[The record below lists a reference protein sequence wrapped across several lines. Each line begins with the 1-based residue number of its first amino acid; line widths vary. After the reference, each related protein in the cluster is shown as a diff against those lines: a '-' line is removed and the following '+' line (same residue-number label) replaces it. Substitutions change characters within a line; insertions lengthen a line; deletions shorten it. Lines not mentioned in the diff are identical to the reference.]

1 VNVFGD
7 QPVPTVVFIPFIKH
21 TTNSPQIFPEAVLE
35 SLASAL
41 KDANSRID
49 RNTYRSAAEDLV
61 TTHRAS
67 WFAPLVD
74 EQSAQQTWH
83 TRIDEETELALET
96 YEQEYLNRED
106 GYDTFNRT
114 LAELLNLLEI
124 PGIAST
130 LIKTRQI
137 ITWPARKLLNV
148 GKSALSS
155 KVTDVVKTPDDL
167 EADVLQRIFHDVYI
181 ALQSNV
187 VDQNESEYWRA
198 MNHSLRGEKS
208 RISISYSEAFEQARQ
223 EFEPEIELAAK
234 KLYEQLQSQPALLNT
249 LRAARVTA
257 DAAAV
262 ALAVKSGGLAPA
274 DLVLAPAMLSVTT
287 LLTESALGRY
297 LDTVKED
304 LKRRQKEHIYA
315 QVIQGSLGEEL
326 RTLSDSWRPLSS
338 SRVTTKQAKANRLA
352 LSTPTA

>member
-1 VNVFGD
+1 M
-7 QPVPTVVFIPFIKH
+7 VFIPFIKPA
-21 TTNSPQIFPEAVLE
+21 TNSTQIFPEAVLGSLE
-35 SLASAL
+35 SAVA
-41 KDANSRID
+41 DANSRVD
-49 RNTYRSAAEDLV
+49 RNTYRSAAEELV
-61 TTHRAS
+61 KTHRAS
-67 WFAPLVD
+67 WFAPLLD
-74 EQSAQQTWH
+74 EQNAQQTWH
-83 TRIDEETELALET
+83 TRIDEETTLALDT

-130 LIKTRQI
+130 LIKTRQV
-137 ITWPARKLLNV
+137 ITWPARKLLSV
-148 GKSALSS
+148 GKSTWSS
-155 KVTDVVKTPDDL
+155 KVSSEVKTPDDL
-167 EADVLQRIFHDVYI
+167 EADILQRIYHDVFV

-187 VDQNESEYWRA
+187 IDQEESAFWRA
-198 MNHSLRGEKS
+198 LNRGLRDEKQ
-208 RISISYSEAFEQARQ
+208 RINFNYNAAFERARE

-249 LRAARVTA
+249 LRAARATA

-304 LKRRQKEHIYA
+304 LKRRQKEHIFA
-315 QVIQGSLGEEL
+315 RVIQGSLGEEL
-326 RTLSDSWRPLSS
+326 RTLSDSSGNCLPGN
-338 SRVTTKQAKANRLA
+338 KN
-352 LSTPTA
+352 